1 MGVWDG
7 VWDVYD
13 ARITAKGGTKRESAI
28 LREKRR
34 IRDHIVDNP
43 SYQECIVDGIE
54 RVCSIINSDNFNE
67 KTIISMPD
75 EDLRHGAL
83 VEWMDNKWLII
94 DRDSNRTMYTKC
106 TMKQCNYFLQWV
118 DPDGKV
124 CGQWAIISDGT
135 KYLTGELEDRDFI
148 ATRGDTRLSVVV
160 SRTEDTLRL
169 DRTTRFIIDDPDCH
183 EHLAYVLTKP
193 LRMGSTYNGDGVFN
207 FVVQEVE
214 TTDNDNLELLVAD
227 YYKYYPRPDT
237 GIEPTYD
244 NGGSDPQGTRKVWI

>member
-1 MGVWDG
+1 MG
-7 VWDVYD
+7 VWDVYG
-13 ARITAKGGTKRESAI
+13 ARIAAKGGTKRESTI
-28 LREKRR
+28 IREKRR
-34 IRDHIVDNP
+34 INTHLVDNP
-43 SYQECIVDGIE
+43 SYQECIVDGVD
-54 RVCSIINSDNFNE
+54 RVCGIINSDNYNE

-94 DRDSNRTMYTKC
+94 DRDPNTTMYTKC
-106 TMKQCNYFLQWV
+106 TMKQCNYFLKWV
-118 DPDGKV
+118 DLEGNV

-160 SRTEDTLRL
+160 SRTEETLKL
-169 DRTTRFIIDDPDCH
+169 DRTTRFIIDDPECH

-214 TTDNDNLELLVAD
+214 TTDNDDLELLVAD
-227 YYKYYPRPDT
+227 YYKYHPRPSTPDGT
-237 GIEPTYD
+237 GSPNVG